1 MPLLWHSAQQLDNLS
16 PDIISQGHRRLELSE
31 DSEERQKVANTI
43 EEIVSSHEGVSSSSK
58 VTVYYTSSNFVIK
71 SIPEERDGYGR
82 LAPILSYGN
91 FPNEEMSPDT
101 ETAWIKE
108 VSDEVLSFSQAIPLT
123 LSEDTQELIKD
134 SLRKAIEDI
143 RQKKILKDMWKELK
157 AFGLT
162 FGAVILAPIVLGRV
176 IYEQIP
182 QILNP
187 LVQQNLQK
195 VFLINLQEILQTL
208 VLILTGFLTV
218 NNAILVLILKLPSLV
233 TIRHYYKM
241 RKMRTSGS
249 KL

>member
-1 MPLLWHSAQQLDNLS
+1 
-16 PDIISQGHRRLELSE
+16 
-31 DSEERQKVANTI
+31 
-43 EEIVSSHEGVSSSSK
+43 
-58 VTVYYTSSNFVIK
+58 
-71 SIPEERDGYGR
+71 
-82 LAPILSYGN
+82 
-91 FPNEEMSPDT
+91 MSPDT